1 MKVNSNP
8 LTNRLSML
16 VAAFFLS
23 IGLWAATS
31 PAVSQ
36 SSHKEPDVVFDMKCV
51 KADKDGSYKT
61 VFTRYDILDFTTS
74 SDNGDVVFT
83 LFFSDDRKS
92 YELVPV
98 EPNTLCSVSKR
109 IEVK

>member
-1 MKVNSNP
+1 MVG
-8 LTNRLSML
+8 
-16 VAAFFLS
+16 AFFLAA
-23 IGLWAATS
+23 GLWVATQ
-31 PAVSQ
+31 PAISQ
-36 SSHKEPDVVFDMKCV
+36 SSNKEPDVVFDMKCV
-51 KADKDGSYKT
+51 ATDKDGNYKT
-61 VFTRYDILDFTTS
+61 VYTRYDILDFTTS